1 MAPAPNLL
9 PPAAAA
15 AAAAALSAEEG
26 EAGGKD
32 FLAVLV
38 RLLEPHGKR
47 GLTKPYVE
55 IGNKYP
61 LCLQTDAVATALEAT
76 GSAFGF
82 LGGWLR
88 ERLASIGLSGDEG
101 LSQQQWEQQ
110 DTDGAT
116 VAAGTRRV
124 KEGGRGYGKRA
135 GAGPPPPQQHILQGV
150 LMVAI
155 MVVAIVV
162 LRRPLASFRVGR
174 PGF

>member
-1 MAPAPNLL
+1 MA
-9 PPAAAA
+9 
-15 AAAAALSAEEG
+15 S
-26 EAGGKD
+26 
-32 FLAVLV
+32 
-38 RLLEPHGKR
+38 
-47 GLTKPYVE
+47 
-55 IGNKYP
+55 
-61 LCLQTDAVATALEAT
+61 ALEAT

-101 LSQQQWEQQ
+101 LSQQQREQQ
-110 DTDGAT
+110 DTDGAA
-116 VAAGTRRV
+116 VAAGTRPSQCG